1 MVRLHATTVLVGPGA
16 LLIKGPSGSGKSALA
31 WRLMIRPPQ
40 RPHGGQMLV
49 RLVADDQTLVRQEG
63 GRLIA
68 SPSPP
73 LAGLIEVRGQGIFRV
88 AHEPHAVV
96 KAVIELGSSLRLPD
110 EYQDHVMIENVE
122 LPCVH
127 VSPRAPDPVS
137 LMMAALGLSGTRL
150 DLDCL

>member
-16 LLIKGPSGSGKSALA
+16 LLIRGPSGSGKSTLA
-31 WRLMIRPPQ
+31 WSLMTRPPL
-40 RPHGGQMLV
+40 RPHGGQTLV
-49 RLVADDQTLVRQEG
+49 RLVADDQTIVRQEG

-73 LAGLIEVRGQGIFRV
+73 LEGLIEVRGQGIFRV
-88 AHEPHAVV
+88 AHEPQAVV
-96 KAVIELGSSLRLPD
+96 TAVIELGSSLRLPD
-110 EYQDHVMIENVE
+110 EYQDHVMIENVA

-127 VSPRAPDPVS
+127 VASRASDPTS
-137 LMMAALGLSGTRL
+137 LVLAVLGLSGTRL